1 MPAVPDHDYTPAY
14 TLDNRWRAARARL
27 ETLEVACDPFTA
39 RHLDTIGVGPGWH
52 CLEVGA
58 GAGSVT
64 RMLCERV
71 GADGRV
77 LAVDFEP
84 ALLADLAAPN
94 LEVRR
99 VDIVVDELP
108 EAAFDLVHTRA
119 VLLHIP
125 QRDEL
130 VPKLARTLRPG
141 GVLVLEELDLTET
154 FAAADDNVFRPSLEA
169 IYRPLREAG
178 MDVFWAATMP
188 GLLGMAGLVGVDSL
202 RELMTFTGGSPLAE
216 FFQLTYEQFLE
227 SQPYTDPERALI
239 TAGRAALAEPG
250 GLYVAWE
257 MITAWGRRP

>member
-1 MPAVPDHDYTPAY
+1 MTAMSDRDYTPAY
-14 TLDNRWRAARARL
+14 TLDNRWRAARDRL
-27 ETLEVACDPFTA
+27 ETLEVTCDPFTA
-39 RHLDTIGVGPGWH
+39 RHLDTVGVGPGWH

-64 RMLCERV
+64 KMLCERV

-77 LAVDFEP
+77 LAVDLEP
-84 ALLADLAAPN
+84 ALLADLSGPN

-119 VLLHIP
+119 VLLHLP

-130 VPKLARTLRPG
+130 VPKLARALRPG
-141 GVLVLEELDLTET
+141 GVLLLEEPDLTET
-154 FAAADDNVFRPSLEA
+154 FAAADDHVFRPSLEA
-169 IYRPLREAG
+169 MYRPLREGG
-178 MDVFWAATMP
+178 MDIFWASTMP
-188 GLLGMAGLVGVDSL
+188 AVLEAAGLVDVDSV

-216 FFQLTYEQFLE
+216 FFRLTYAQFLE
-227 SQPYTDPERALI
+227 SQPYTDAERVLI
-239 TAGRAALAEPG
+239 QQGMDALAGPG
-250 GLYVAWE
+250 GPYVAWE